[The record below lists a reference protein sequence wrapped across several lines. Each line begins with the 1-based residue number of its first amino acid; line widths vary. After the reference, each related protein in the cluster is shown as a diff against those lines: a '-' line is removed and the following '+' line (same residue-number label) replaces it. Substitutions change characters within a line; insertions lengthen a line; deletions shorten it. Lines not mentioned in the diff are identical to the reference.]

1 MAIEAN
7 KYYPKQMNG
16 PVISA
21 FGNARDE
28 EFSKADFIENYLA
41 NLSIDT
47 AKETELETIG
57 RLIGYLRPLVP
68 ESFATE
74 NQLILG
80 PVPII
85 QDAEY
90 GLSNIGQL
98 SGGQFS
104 SLNYTYLNFMGLGLY
119 RKFLKS
125 MATLK
130 RYGITLYSVDQIA
143 KSIDIKYTISWDK
156 NKDIVITYSNAIGYK
171 NVWILTQLF
180 YRIATEPQ
188 VLIKSGGN

>member
-28 EFSKADFIENYLA
+28 EFSKAEFIENYLA

-47 AKETELETIG
+47 AEETELENIG

-68 ESFATE
+68 ESLTAE
-74 NQLILG
+74 NILLLG
-80 PVPII
+80 PDPII
-85 QDAEY
+85 QDAEH
-90 GLSNIGQL
+90 GLSDIDQNV
-98 SGGQFS
+98 GGQFT
-104 SLNYTYLNFMGLGLY
+104 SLNYTSSEYMSLGLY
-119 RKFLKS
+119 RNFLKS
-125 MATLK
+125 MAILK
-130 RYGITLYSVDQIA
+130 RYGITLYSVNKIA
-143 KSIDIKYTISWDK
+143 QSVDSEYTISYDQ
-156 NKDIVITYSNAIGYK
+156 NKDIIISYSKAIGYK
-171 NVWILTQLF
+171 NIWILTKLF

>member
-21 FGNARDE
+21 FGNVRDE

-47 AKETELETIG
+47 AEETELENIG

-68 ESFATE
+68 ESFTTE

-90 GLSNIGQL
+90 GLSNIGQT

-104 SLNYTYLNFMGLGLY
+104 SLNYTYSNFMNLGLY
-119 RKFLKS
+119 RKFLKA

>member
-7 KYYPKQMNG
+7 KYYPRQMNG

-28 EFSKADFIENYLA
+28 EFYNAEFIENYLA

-47 AKETELETIG
+47 ADETELENIG

-68 ESFATE
+68 ESISAE
-74 NQLILG
+74 NTLLLG
-80 PVPII
+80 SDPII
-85 QDAEY
+85 QDAEH
-90 GLSNIGQL
+90 GLSDIDQNT
-98 SGGQFS
+98 GGQFT
-104 SLNYTYLNFMGLGLY
+104 SLNYTYSAYMSLGMY

-125 MATLK
+125 MAILK
-130 RYGITLYSVDQIA
+130 RCGITLYSVDQIA
-143 KSIDIKYTISWDK
+143 QSVNSDYTISYDE
-156 NKDIVITYSNAIGYK
+156 NKDIIINYSKAIGYK
-171 NVWILTQLF
+171 NIWILTQLF

>member
-21 FGNARDE
+21 FGNVRDE

-47 AKETELETIG
+47 AEETELENIG

-68 ESFATE
+68 ESFTTE

-90 GLSNIGQL
+90 GLSNIGQT

-104 SLNYTYLNFMGLGLY
+104 SLNYTYSNFMSLGLY
-119 RKFLKS
+119 RKFLKA

-130 RYGITLYSVDQIA
+130 RYGITLYSVDQIV
-143 KSIDIKYTISWDK
+143 KIIDIKYTISWDK

>member
-47 AKETELETIG
+47 AEETELETIG

-104 SLNYTYLNFMGLGLY
+104 SLNYTYSNFMDLGLY

>member
-21 FGNARDE
+21 FGNVRDE

-47 AKETELETIG
+47 AEETELENIG

-68 ESFATE
+68 ESFTTE

-90 GLSNIGQL
+90 GLSNIGQT

-104 SLNYTYLNFMGLGLY
+104 SLNYTYSNFMNLGLY
-119 RKFLKS
+119 RKFLKV